1 MKKLYTFLLIFLS
14 VLIFSQ
20 NWQSNNNPYNNPN
33 RRPYDDLSKRS
44 EQQINQDMNNLKK
57 IINSSGQIYE
67 HFKEE
72 EEVAE
77 KQQDPSGP
85 GAPGEPVP
93 IDKYEGLLFIAAVLM
108 IVLMS
113 KKRKKLI

>member
-14 VLIFSQ
+14 AVIFSQ
-20 NWQSNNNPYNNPN
+20 SWQSNNNPYNNPN

-44 EQQINQDMNNLKK
+44 EQQINRDMNNLKK

-72 EEVAE
+72 EELAE
-77 KQQDPSGP
+77 KQQNASGP

-93 IDKYEGLLFIAAVLM
+93 VDQYQLILMIIGLLMILM
-108 IVLMS
+108 LR
-113 KKRKKLI
+113 KRLKYLV